1 MMSSTS
7 KVQPLH
13 SAAEEANTPSRCI
26 WADANPS
33 ERPAP
38 SLRRIAGAE
47 ASNRDDESLPPVG
60 GSIHVVSHPDGYRF
74 AVRARLEVTLK
85 ALLDVVETANTFR
98 ATVELGLEFEVSEDQ
113 WRGCETFWRD
123 HFIPKVPRVFFAN
136 ADGRENVF
144 ACDANEDERVGR
156 DDIGA
161 PLVDSATGEL
171 KRLFRIRRLKT
182 VEFHQPLALQKY
194 PFDYQVLAI
203 RCVAEG
209 AEVFGKYYQ
218 LELTHPEPSSYCFGC
233 HIIEEDADHVDD
245 LNIECIRPGRPRSRE
260 ARVRATT
267 AAGIRCPA
275 FRVAAVRFDVIQ
287 RDPAGRVYAAA
298 ELLHLLGRAL

>member
-1 MMSSTS
+1 MHSSPMMSSTS

-33 ERPAP
+33 ESPAP

-123 HFIPKVPRVFFAN
+123 HFMPKVPRVFFAN

-156 DDIGA
+156 DDVGA

-171 KRLFRIRRLKT
+171 KRLFRLRRLKT

-218 LELTHPEPSSYCFGC
+218 VSVDRVLEPRIHS
-233 HIIEEDADHVDD
+233 HA
-245 LNIECIRPGRPRSRE
+245 PRSSSSLIRSHRRTVL
-260 ARVRATT
+260 AAISSSRTPTT
-267 AAGIRCPA
+267 STI
-275 FRVAAVRFDVIQ
+275 
-287 RDPAGRVYAAA
+287 
-298 ELLHLLGRAL
+298 